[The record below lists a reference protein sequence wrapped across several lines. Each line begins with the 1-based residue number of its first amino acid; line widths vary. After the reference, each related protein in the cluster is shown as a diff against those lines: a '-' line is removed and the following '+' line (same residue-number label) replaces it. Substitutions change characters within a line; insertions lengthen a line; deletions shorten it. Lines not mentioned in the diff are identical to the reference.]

1 MRAIK
6 AILVK
11 NLTNFTRDKPKV
23 FATIFMSVIY
33 LFVFSFVVKS
43 TATGL
48 EQPMNYLISGI
59 IIMTV
64 FQSALNNSMNILEDI
79 SSGFMKEILVSP
91 IPRWQISIGQILS
104 SSVVA
109 LLQGLI
115 IIIIMGLFMGLNTD
129 LLHFIE
135 MLGIMILVGITFS
148 SVGLY
153 LATLTKSSTTF
164 QLMISIVVMPL
175 TFLSG
180 AFIPTTVMP
189 GFLLPIVYINP
200 LTYTTSI
207 FRYITLKMEGLSL
220 AELVKAGVA
229 FDIHG
234 FIITPYIGL
243 LIILT
248 ICIIFFILCVSQFNN
263 ADFSGVKT
271 YKRPNSYR

>member
-6 AILVK
+6 AILVR
-11 NLTNFTRDKPKV
+11 NLTNFTRDKLK
-23 FATIFMSVIY
+23 FFFTIFMSVIF
-33 LFVFSFVVKS
+33 LFIFSFVMKS

-115 IIIIMGLFMGLNTD
+115 IIIMGLFMGLNTN

-135 MLGIMILVGITFS
+135 MLGVMILVGITFS
-148 SVGLY
+148 SIGLY
-153 LATLTKSSTTF
+153 LATLAKSSTTF
-164 QLMISIVVMPL
+164 QLMINIVVMPL

-180 AFIPTTVMP
+180 AYIPTTVMP
-189 GFLLPIVYINP
+189 DFLRPIVYINP

-207 FRYITLKMEGLSL
+207 FRYITLKMEGLSS

-234 FIITPYIGL
+234 FIITPDIGL

-248 ICIIFFILCVSQFNN
+248 ICIIFFILCVSQFNS
-263 ADFSGVKT
+263 ADFSRVKA
-271 YKRPNSYR
+271 YKRSH

>member
-33 LFVFSFVVKS
+33 LFIFSFVVKS

-129 LLHFIE
+129 LFHFIE
-135 MLGIMILVGITFS
+135 MLGVMILVGITFS

-207 FRYITLKMEGLSL
+207 FRYITLKMEGLSS

-271 YKRPNSYR
+271 YKRSR

>member
-6 AILVK
+6 AILVR
-11 NLTNFTRDKPKV
+11 NLTNFTRDKLK
-23 FATIFMSVIY
+23 FFFTIFMSV
-33 LFVFSFVVKS
+33 LFLFIFSFVMKS

-115 IIIIMGLFMGLNTD
+115 IIIMGLFMGLNTD

-135 MLGIMILVGITFS
+135 MLGVMILVGITFS
-148 SVGLY
+148 SIGLY

-164 QLMISIVVMPL
+164 QLMINIVVMPL

-180 AFIPTTVMP
+180 AYIPTTVMP
-189 GFLLPIVYINP
+189 DFLHPIVYINP

-207 FRYITLKMEGLSL
+207 FRYITLKMEGLSS

-263 ADFSGVKT
+263 ADFSRVKI
-271 YKRPNSYR
+271 YKRSH